1 MNKRELICIGC
12 PMGCNLEVEIENN
25 NVKKV
30 SGNSCKIGEE
40 YAIKE
45 CSNPTRIV
53 TTSVGIIG
61 GIFDTLSV
69 KTEKDIPKDKIEECI
84 RELKDIVVKAPVKIG
99 DIIVSNIANTGVNI
113 IATRKI
119 DKKP

>member
-1 MNKRELICIGC
+1 MSKRELICIGC

-40 YAIKE
+40 YAKKE

-53 TTSVGIIG
+53 TTSVEVIDGVY
-61 GIFDTLSV
+61 DTLSV
-69 KTEKDIPKDKIEECI
+69 KTEKDIPKDKIDQCI
-84 RELKDIVVKAPVKIG
+84 KELKDIVIKAPVKIS
-99 DIIVSNIANTGVNI
+99 DIVVNNIANTGVNI
-113 IATRKI
+113 IATRKV
-119 DKKP
+119 DKKL

>member
-30 SGNSCKIGEE
+30 SGNSCKVGEE

-53 TTSVGIIG
+53 TTSVSIVG
-61 GIFDTLSV
+61 GVYDTLSV
-69 KTEKDIPKDKIEECI
+69 KTERDIPKAKIEQCI
-84 RELKDIVVKAPVKIG
+84 RELRDIVVKAPIKIG
-99 DIIVSNIANTGVNI
+99 DIIVNNVANTGVNI
-113 IATRKI
+113 IATRKV
-119 DKKP
+119 DKQP

>member
-30 SGNSCKIGEE
+30 SGNSCRIGEE